1 MNLKVKSKKINDCTY
16 ELSISVAWKDIKN
29 DFESSKKKVAKETK
43 ISGFR
48 KGKIPATLNKEY
60 AVPEG

>member
-1 MNLKVKSKKINDCTY
+1 MNLKVKSKKINDFTY

-48 KGKIPATLNKEY
+48 TVSYTHLTLPTKRI
-60 AVPEG
+60 V